1 MAIIRSAMKKYTIY
15 SLALVFLLLS
25 ITVATTQEQSRT
37 IVMKIGEKT
46 ATVDDKSVTLQPAP
60 TIIEERTV
68 VPLRF
73 LIDNVF
79 PKDGSSVD
87 YDTKEKKITIT
98 IPDISV
104 LKAENLSLQDENRK
118 LKQALADCIKNAEE
132 GGGSTENLVPPIK
145 FSKNGVDFT
154 LVAIVKEKN
163 NLRLDIKIYNKLETK
178 VRFPASLTKM
188 IVGQEKLQAS
198 DWDPIFS
205 SDIPSG
211 AERSGWVRLPLKTL
225 TGVATFEFTVWPKDV
240 LLYYTFQLKVNL
252 DQAIPTSVPPSTSLP
267 R

>member
-87 YDTKEKKITIT
+87 
-98 IPDISV
+98 
-104 LKAENLSLQDENRK
+104 
-118 LKQALADCIKNAEE
+118 
-132 GGGSTENLVPPIK
+132 
-145 FSKNGVDFT
+145 
-154 LVAIVKEKN
+154 
-163 NLRLDIKIYNKLETK
+163 
-178 VRFPASLTKM
+178 
-188 IVGQEKLQAS
+188 
-198 DWDPIFS
+198 
-205 SDIPSG
+205 
-211 AERSGWVRLPLKTL
+211 
-225 TGVATFEFTVWPKDV
+225 
-240 LLYYTFQLKVNL
+240 
-252 DQAIPTSVPPSTSLP
+252 
-267 R
+267 